1 MVKMTTSCHIRT
13 INFCDLLMV
22 KETVN
27 RTPAGQAIENL
38 IIEIVATFFLLRAE
52 GMRIGVVSPSGE
64 GYWSV
69 LRLLKV
75 NGAQTVPQIARYRYV
90 PRQSV
95 QKLANEMLADGV
107 IELVN
112 NPAHKRSKLLR
123 LTPKGEAVF
132 AELSD
137 RIAGLSEALAAQ
149 GDAAQLQTAVDV
161 VQHLHAQLRA
171 MLDE

>member
-1 MVKMTTSCHIRT
+1 M
-13 INFCDLLMV
+13 LMV
-22 KETVN
+22 KQAVN
-27 RTPAGQAIENL
+27 RTSAGQTIEEL
-38 IIEIVATFFLLRAE
+38 IVEIVATFFLLRAE
-52 GMRIGVVSPSGE
+52 GMRIGVVSSSGE

-75 NGAQTVPQIARYRYV
+75 NGAQTVPQIARYRYL

-95 QKLANEMLADGV
+95 QKLANEMLEDGV

-132 AELSD
+132 AQLSA
-137 RIAGLSEALAAQ
+137 RIAALAETLAEQ
-149 GDAAQLQTAVDV
+149 EDAAQLQNAVV
-161 VQHLHAQLRA
+161 VVKHLHEQLRA
-171 MLDE
+171 ILNQ

>member
-1 MVKMTTSCHIRT
+1 MVKRVTKRT
-13 INFCDLLMV
+13 
-22 KETVN
+22 E
-27 RTPAGQAIENL
+27 AGQAIEDL

-69 LRLLKV
+69 LRLLKIY
-75 NGAQTVPQIARYRYV
+75 GPQTVPQLARYRYV

-95 QKLANEMLADGV
+95 QKLANEMLKDGV

-123 LTPKGEAVF
+123 LTSRGDIVF
-132 AELSD
+132 QEMSD
-137 RIAGLSEALAAQ
+137 RIAKLAETLAKQ
-149 GDAAQLQTAVDV
+149 QDAVQLQNAADV
-161 VQHLHAQLRA
+161 VKKLHEQLRE
-171 MLDE
+171 MLDQ

>member
-1 MVKMTTSCHIRT
+1 MAKRKIERT
-13 INFCDLLMV
+13 D
-22 KETVN
+22 
-27 RTPAGQAIENL
+27 AGNAIEVL

-52 GMRIGVVSPSGE
+52 GMRIGVVSSSGE

-75 NGAQTVPQIARYRYV
+75 NGPQTVPQLARYRYV

-95 QKLANEMLADGV
+95 QKLANEMLKDGV

-123 LTPKGEAVF
+123 LTLKGEVVF
-132 AELSD
+132 QEMSD
-137 RIAGLSEALAAQ
+137 RIAKLAETLAEQ
-149 GDAAQLQTAVDV
+149 QDAVQLQNAADIVKK
-161 VQHLHAQLRA
+161 LHEQLRG
-171 MLDE
+171 MLDQ

>member
-1 MVKMTTSCHIRT
+1 MVNQIIQRT
-13 INFCDLLMV
+13 Q
-22 KETVN
+22 
-27 RTPAGQAIENL
+27 AGQAIEDL

-52 GMRIGVVSPSGE
+52 GMRMGVVSSSGE

-75 NGAQTVPQIARYRYV
+75 NGPQTVPQLARYRYV

-95 QKLANEMLADGV
+95 QKLANEMLNDGV
-107 IELVN
+107 IEFLN

-132 AELSD
+132 AEMSD
-137 RIAGLSEALAAQ
+137 RIASLAETLAEQ
-149 GDAAQLQTAVDV
+149 QDVAQLQSAADV
-161 VQHLHAQLRA
+161 VKHLHEQLRT
-171 MLDE
+171 MLAQ

>member
-1 MVKMTTSCHIRT
+1 MARQV
-13 INFCDLLMV
+13 
-22 KETVN
+22 VN
-27 RTPAGQAIENL
+27 RTLAGQVIEEL
-38 IIEIVATFFLLRAE
+38 IVEIVATFFLLRAE

-123 LTPKGEAVF
+123 LTPKGEVVF
-132 AELSD
+132 QELSSH
-137 RIAGLSEALAAQ
+137 IAALSETLAEQ
-149 GDAAQLQTAVDV
+149 GDADKLQNAVV
-161 VQHLHAQLRA
+161 VVKHLHEQLRA
-171 MLDE
+171 MLNQ

>member
-1 MVKMTTSCHIRT
+1 MAKQS
-13 INFCDLLMV
+13 
-22 KETVN
+22 VN
-27 RTPAGQAIENL
+27 RTVAGQAIEDL

-52 GMRIGVVSPSGE
+52 GMRIGVVSSSGE

-75 NGAQTVPQIARYRYV
+75 NGAQTVPQLARYRYV

-95 QKLANEMLADGV
+95 QKLANEMLADDV

-137 RIAGLSEALAAQ
+137 RIAILTETLAEHQ
-149 GDAAQLQTAVDV
+149 DAAQLQNAANIVK
-161 VQHLHAQLRA
+161 QLHEQLRT
-171 MLDE
+171 MLNQ

>member
-1 MVKMTTSCHIRT
+1 MMARRA
-13 INFCDLLMV
+13 
-22 KETVN
+22 VN
-27 RTPAGQAIENL
+27 RTSAGQALEDL
-38 IIEIVATFFLLRAE
+38 IVEIVATFFLLRAE
-52 GMRIGVVSPSGE
+52 GMRIGVVSSSGE

-95 QKLANEMLADGV
+95 QKLANEMLEDGV

-137 RIAGLSEALAAQ
+137 RIAVLAENLAKQ
-149 GDAAQLQTAVDV
+149 EDATQLQNAVV
-161 VQHLHAQLRA
+161 VVKHLHEQLRA
-171 MLDE
+171 MLNQ

>member
-1 MVKMTTSCHIRT
+1 MAKRVTKRT
-13 INFCDLLMV
+13 
-22 KETVN
+22 E
-27 RTPAGQAIENL
+27 AGQAIEDL

-69 LRLLKV
+69 LRLLKI
-75 NGAQTVPQIARYRYV
+75 NGPQTVPQLARYRYV

-95 QKLANEMLADGV
+95 QKLANEMLKDGV

-123 LTPKGEAVF
+123 LTSRGDIVF
-132 AELSD
+132 QEMSD
-137 RIAGLSEALAAQ
+137 RIAKLAETLAKQ
-149 GDAAQLQTAVDV
+149 QDAAQLQNAADV
-161 VQHLHAQLRA
+161 VKKLHEQLRE
-171 MLDE
+171 MLDQ

>member
-1 MVKMTTSCHIRT
+1 MAKRVTKRT
-13 INFCDLLMV
+13 
-22 KETVN
+22 E
-27 RTPAGQAIENL
+27 AGQAIEDL

-69 LRLLKV
+69 LRLLKL
-75 NGAQTVPQIARYRYV
+75 NGPQTVPQLARYRYV

-95 QKLANEMLADGV
+95 QKLANEMLKDGV

-123 LTPKGEAVF
+123 LTSRGDIVF
-132 AELSD
+132 QEMSD
-137 RIAGLSEALAAQ
+137 RIAKLAETLAKQ
-149 GDAAQLQTAVDV
+149 QDAAQLQNAADV
-161 VQHLHAQLRA
+161 VKKLHEQLRE
-171 MLDE
+171 MLDQ